1 MSSISF
7 CPKAWLF
14 KRLSIGYPEE
24 DLNYQIAKNTFL
36 KNKLYGLKEFFE
48 LSIALNMLVFFKYSP
63 VHWNMLAIEYLL
75 LSKIIPMEDKIIHTY
90 QTKPQISQF

>member
-1 MSSISF
+1 MIF

-24 DLNYQIAKNTFL
+24 DLNYIIAKNTFP

-48 LSIALNMLVFFKYSP
+48 LSIALNMLVFS
-63 VHWNMLAIEYLL
+63 N
-75 LSKIIPMEDKIIHTY
+75 IHQLTG
-90 QTKPQISQF
+90 TC